1 MSFEAAWLDLREPAD
16 RAARDPRLLAAA
28 ARWLAE
34 GPAPV
39 ALDLGAGAGAMPR
52 ALAPF
57 APSGLRWRLVDND
70 PALLA
75 LAAART
81 PGAETVRMD
90 LAALDALPIDGV
102 RLVTA
107 SALLDLVSAPWIEA
121 LADRVAAAGAGV
133 LATLSYDGR
142 LAWEPTSAEDADAAS
157 AFNRHQ
163 RRDKGFG
170 PALGPDAA
178 PALAA
183 ALRRR
188 GYAVRLAP
196 SPWRLGA
203 GEAELIA
210 ALAAGV
216 AQAAAEE
223 GCAAAPAWGQARRA
237 ARGCIVGHADLFA
250 VPQAASAQSNTTSLS
265 RP

>member
-1 MSFEAAWLDLREPAD
+1 MSFDAAWLDLREPAD
-16 RAARDPRLLAAA
+16 RAARDSRLLAAA
-28 ARWLAE
+28 GAWLANVA
-34 GPAPV
+34 APL

-57 APSGLRWRLVDND
+57 APPGLRWRLVDND
-70 PALLA
+70 PRLLA

-81 PGAETVRMD
+81 PGAETLRMD
-90 LAALDALPIDGV
+90 LAELDALPTDGV

-107 SALLDLVSAPWIEA
+107 SALLDLVSEVWIEA
-121 LADRVAAAGAGV
+121 LADRLVAAGMAV
-133 LATLSYDGR
+133 LATLSYDGQ
-142 LAWEPTSAEDADAAS
+142 LAWEPSAAEDAPTAS

-178 PALAA
+178 AALAT

-196 SPWRLGA
+196 SPWRLGT
-203 GEAELIA
+203 EQAELIA
-210 ALAAGV
+210 ALAAGI
-216 AQAAAEE
+216 AEAAAEE
-223 GCAAAPAWGQARRA
+223 ECALAPAWGQARRA
-237 ARGCIVGHADLFA
+237 ARGCIVGHIDLFA
-250 VPQAASAQSNTTSLS
+250 VPQATSAQSNTTSLS